1 MGEEEQRN
9 GDGRKEGRKSKYA
22 VACSIVGSIISIL
35 MGYDTG
41 VMSGAMLFIKD
52 DLKTNDTQVQVLA
65 GILNI
70 CALVGSLT
78 AGRVSDWAGRRR
90 TISFAACIFF
100 AGSVLMGLAPNFA
113 TLLVGRCVAGVG
125 VGYALVIAPVYAAE
139 IASTESR
146 GALSAL
152 PDICISLGILLGY
165 VANYLLA
172 KLPLIYGWRAMLGLG
187 ALPSAALAVGVF
199 AMPESPRWLVMQG
212 RTEEALAVLRRECG
226 TEDEAQVRLAE
237 IKAAAGLAADAA
249 PGVPAPRSSGKGVWK
264 ELFVHPTPPVRRI
277 LVAALGVHFFN
288 HLTGIEAVL
297 LYSPRIFKAAGIASR
312 NEVLA
317 ATVGV
322 GVTKTVF
329 ILVAIFLVDRVGRR
343 RLYLTSLAGIIA
355 SLACLGLGLT
365 VIDHAPPQHH
375 AARWAVSLAIA
386 TVFTFVASFSIGV
399 GPVTWTYSSEVF
411 PLRLRA
417 QGTSVGVA
425 INRFINAIVSMTF
438 VSLYKAITIG
448 GAFFL
453 FAGLSVV
460 AAAFFYFL
468 CPETQG
474 RPLEEVE
481 EVFSHGWCALRA
493 GVPPAVEM
501 RGSSTV
507 TDGNVKAQA

>member
-9 GDGRKEGRKSKYA
+9 GNGRKEGRKKSKYA

-100 AGSVLMGLAPNFA
+100 VGSVLMGLAPNFA

-125 VGYALVIAPVYAAE
+125 VGYALMIAPVYAAE
-139 IASTESR
+139 IASAESR
-146 GALSAL
+146 GALSSL

-172 KLPLIYGWRAMLGLG
+172 KLPLVYGWRAMLGLG

-212 RTEEALAVLRRECG
+212 RPEEALSVLRRECE

-237 IKAAAGLAADAA
+237 IKTAAGLAVDSA
-249 PGVPAPRSSGKGVWK
+249 PGVAAPRSSGKGVWK

-297 LYSPRIFKAAGIASR
+297 LYSPRIFKAAGIATR
-312 NEVLA
+312 NEILA

-329 ILVAIFLVDRVGRR
+329 ILVAILLVDRMGRR
-343 RLYLTSLAGIIA
+343 RVYLSSLAGIIA

-365 VIDHAPPQHH
+365 VVERSAPHH
-375 AARWAVSLAIA
+375 AAQWAVVLAIA

-425 INRFINAIVSMTF
+425 INRLINATVSMTF
-438 VSLYKAITIG
+438 VSLYKAMTIG

-474 RPLEEVE
+474 RALEEVE
-481 EVFSHGWCALRA
+481 QVFSHGWCAHR
-493 GVPPAVEM
+493 GEVPALEM
-501 RGSSTV
+501 RKSTV
-507 TDGNVKAQA
+507 AEGNAKAQP